1 MFRPNVPASVEFKPW
16 DEEHESHICCVLA
29 PSALRQFLNAAVHRK
44 DVSAVVVDIHDRE
57 ASLGLLL
64 RAVFEVLDVRGGLL
78 ECDRERTGLIRVLD
92 IGAVSLNANLQRY
105 IIAVPGQLKDV
116 VTEHSELAVVKK
128 HIDLF
133 GVIVSQKSSHS
144 SPPSYSVARRTP
156 LVLT

>member
-78 ECDRERTGLIRVLD
+78 ECDRERTV
-92 IGAVSLNANLQRY
+92 NANLK
-105 IIAVPGQLKDV
+105 L
-116 VTEHSELAVVKK
+116 
-128 HIDLF
+128 
-133 GVIVSQKSSHS
+133 
-144 SPPSYSVARRTP
+144 
-156 LVLT
+156 